1 MEEKEQ
7 AAQTGLP
14 STEPTQ
20 EGRRL
25 APGQGLSRGA
35 KIAII
40 TVAAVVAALLGGY
53 LGLCAY
59 AAGDRVIPGTHMGDV
74 DLSGM
79 TLAQA
84 EERMKS
90 AAEGWYDEMEV
101 PIQVGE
107 RTIPFS
113 AKKAGAVVI
122 GGADTA
128 IQEGKGSF
136 LAVGWNYLRGV
147 FGHKTQVN
155 WTVGLENEHYVSD
168 ILSQVSA
175 AVDQP
180 VEETAWSV
188 EETEET
194 AQLVLTRGRTGQAV
208 DQKAVYDALVAALS
222 NHGGQVTAQIAVTA
236 PQEPDFDAMAQEIAR
251 EPVDATL
258 NTETDEIIPHKLGLK
273 ADPQRLKAAYDALAE
288 GESAPVELEVSQPEV
303 TTLELRAKLF
313 RDILGEGTSKIT
325 GDANR
330 INNVLLA
337 AKACDG
343 VVLLPGER
351 MSYNQTT
358 GQRTVAKGYRE
369 ATGYTSKGQEMMV
382 GGGVCQPS
390 STLYLACLNA
400 NLEIVDRKNH
410 MYAVTY
416 MPDGMDAT
424 VSWPNLDY
432 VFANNT
438 PYPIRV
444 EMKAEKRVLTARI
457 YGTKTDD
464 TYVKMES
471 RRLSTT
477 PAETVYQADET
488 VPQGTTTVIQPAHT
502 GKKVEVYKCI
512 YDGNDQ
518 LISRTL
524 VSTDTYRKTDK
535 VVGYNPL
542 DGVPGIIDP
551 IVPSVPPADP
561 TAMPTDP
568 AATEPAVPTDPG
580 VTDPAVTGQPS
591 PSADPA
597 VTDSPAATVEPT
609 PTPAEPTPGVL
620 PAEPV
625 PASTPQ
631 GIPTE

>member
-1 MEEKEQ
+1 MEEKDLVSQPGVPET
-7 AAQTGLP
+7 APAP
-14 STEPTQ
+14 K
-20 EGRRL
+20 GRRL
-25 APGQGLSRGA
+25 ASGQGLGRGA
-35 KIAII
+35 KIAIV
-40 TVAAVVAALLGGY
+40 TAAAVIAALLGGY

-59 AAGDRVIPGTHMGDV
+59 AAGDRVIPGTHMGGV

-79 TLAQA
+79 TMAQA
-84 EERMKS
+84 EERLQ
-90 AAEGWYDEMEV
+90 AAAAGWYDQMEV
-101 PIQVGE
+101 PIQVGGK
-107 RTIPFS
+107 TIRFS
-113 AKKAGAVVI
+113 AKEAGAVVV
-122 GGADTA
+122 GGADA
-128 IQEGKGSF
+128 ALQAGKGNF
-136 LAVGWNYLRGV
+136 LAGGWNYLRGV
-147 FGHKTQVN
+147 FGHKTQLN
-155 WTVGLENEHYVSD
+155 WAVGLENADYVSD
-168 ILSQVSA
+168 VLKKVSA

-194 AQLVLTRGRTGQAV
+194 ARLILTRGRTGQAV
-208 DQKAVYDALVAALS
+208 DQKAVYDALLAALS
-222 NHGGQVTAQIAVTA
+222 SDGGEVAAQVSVTA
-236 PQEPDFDAMAQEIAR
+236 PKEPDFGAMAEDIAR
-251 EPVDATL
+251 EPADASL
-258 NTETDEIIPHKLGLK
+258 DIETDEIVPHQLGLK
-273 ADPQRLKAAYDALAE
+273 ADPQRLKAAYDGLAE
-288 GESAPVELEVSQPEV
+288 GESVPVELEISQPEV

-313 RDILGEGTSKIT
+313 RDVLGEGSSKIT

-330 INNVLLA
+330 INNVVLA

-358 GQRTVAKGYRE
+358 GQRTVEKGYRE
-369 ATGYTSKGQEMMV
+369 ATGYTAKGQEMMV

-400 NLEIVDRKNH
+400 DLEIVERKNH
-410 MYAVTY
+410 MYSVTY

-432 VFANNT
+432 VFANST

-444 EMKAEKRVLTARI
+444 EMTVEKRVLTARI

-471 RRLSTT
+471 RRLSTVA
-477 PAETVYQADET
+477 AETVYQADET

-524 VSTDTYRKTDK
+524 ISTDTYRKTDK

-551 IVPSVPPADP
+551 ILPSVPPVDP
-561 TAMPTDP
+561 SVEPTGPVVDP
-568 AATEPAVPTDPG
+568 PATNPAVPTDPVSTDPVG
-580 VTDPAVTGQPS
+580 AEQPGQSVDPAVTAP
-591 PSADPA
+591 PA
-597 VTDSPAATVEPT
+597 VTAEPAPA
-609 PTPAEPTPGVL
+609 PAEPSPV
-620 PAEPV
+620 EPV
-625 PASTPQ
+625 PTPNPQ

>member
-1 MEEKEQ
+1 MEEKDQ
-7 AAQTGLP
+7 VSQTNTP
-14 STEPTQ
+14 EPTPAT

-25 APGQGLSRGA
+25 APGQGLGRGA
-35 KIAII
+35 KIAIV
-40 TVAAVVAALLGGY
+40 TAAAVVAALLGGY

-84 EERMKS
+84 EERLQS
-90 AAEGWYDEMEV
+90 AAAGWYDEMEV
-101 PIQVGE
+101 PIQVGGK
-107 RTIPFS
+107 TIRFS
-113 AKKAGAVVI
+113 AREAGARVV
-122 GGADTA
+122 GGADKA
-128 IQEGKGSF
+128 IREGKGNF
-136 LAVGWNYLRGV
+136 LTGGWNYLRGLL
-147 FGHKTQVN
+147 GRETQLS
-155 WTVGLENEHYVSD
+155 WEVGLENSDYVSRV
-168 ILSQVSA
+168 LREVSA

-180 VEETAWSV
+180 VEETAWTV
-188 EETEET
+188 EETEDA
-194 AQLVLTRGRTGQAV
+194 AQLILTRGRTGQAV
-208 DQKAVYDALVAALS
+208 DQKAVYDALLAALS
-222 NHGGQVTAQIAVTA
+222 SDGGEVAAQVSVTA
-236 PQEPDFDAMAQEIAR
+236 PKEPDFDTMAKDVAR
-251 EPVDATL
+251 EPADASL
-258 NTETDEIIPHKLGLK
+258 DVETDEVIPHQLGLK

-288 GESAPVELEVSQPEV
+288 GESVPVELEVSEPDL

-313 RDILGEGTSKIT
+313 RDILGEGSSKIT

-330 INNVLLA
+330 VNNVILA

-400 NLEIVDRKNH
+400 DLEIVDRKNH
-410 MYAVTY
+410 MYSVTY

-432 VFANNT
+432 VFANST

-444 EMKAEKRVLTARI
+444 EMKVEKRVLTARI
-457 YGTKTDD
+457 FGTKTDD

-471 RRLSTT
+471 KRLSTV

-524 VSTDTYRKTDK
+524 ISTDTYRKTDK
-535 VVGYNPL
+535 VIGYNPL
-542 DGVPGIIDP
+542 DGVPGLIDP
-551 IVPSVPPADP
+551 IVPSASPVDP
-561 TAMPTDP
+561 TVVPTGPVVDP
-568 AATEPAVPTDPG
+568 AATDPALPTQPAV
-580 VTDPAVTGQPS
+580 DPAVSQAP
-591 PSADPA
+591 ADPA
-597 VTDSPAATVEPT
+597 VSPEPTAEPGPAVPVEP
-609 PTPAEPTPGVL
+609 EPGVL

-625 PASTPQ
+625 PAPTPQ